1 MTICVVDGRGG
12 GLGSRLIKGLR
23 TVAVEG
29 HAVVGLGLNQASAQ
43 AMAGAGATCIETQAQ
58 AINRR
63 LGRAHMIV
71 GSLSLLMP
79 GALLG
84 EVTTELVRSIL
95 ESPAR
100 KFLLPLNR
108 QKVEVVG
115 LEGRTLDWLIDHAVE
130 QIVHVTKS
138 AV

>member
-12 GLGSRLIKGLR
+12 GLGSRIIKGLR

-29 HAVVGLGLNQASAQ
+29 HAVVGLGLNAVSAQ

-58 AINRR
+58 AINRQ

-84 EVTTELVRSIL
+84 EVTTDLVRSIL

-115 LEGRTLDWLIDHAVE
+115 LEGRTLDWLIDHAVQ
-130 QIVHVTKS
+130 QIVRVTKS
-138 AV
+138 AA

>member
-12 GLGSRLIKGLR
+12 GLGSRLIKGLKA
-23 TVAVEG
+23 VAVEG
-29 HAVVGLGLNQASAQ
+29 HAVVGLGLNEASAQ
-43 AMAGAGATCIETQAQ
+43 AMARAGATRIETDEQ
-58 AINRR
+58 AINRQ

-71 GSLSLLMP
+71 GSLNLLMP
-79 GALLG
+79 GAMLG
-84 EVTTELVRSIL
+84 EVTPGLVQAVV

-115 LEGRTLDWLIDHAVE
+115 LEGRTLESLIDHAVQ
-130 QIVHVTKS
+130 QIVRVTKS
-138 AV
+138 AA